1 MLLRR
6 VAPVACFASLVLA
19 LGVAT
24 QAQAPAAA
32 ATATGEA
39 PPRWP
44 DGRVNL
50 GSTADHKGYW
60 EVRPGLGGFPRAA
73 DVPFQ
78 PWARGLYQYRSSR
91 TDLHPPL
98 VRCKPASGSI
108 GGRERFCP
116 RTEACSPCPMA
127 PTRYSGSR

>member
-39 PPRWP
+39 PPRWRTMNAIEMRASQP
-44 DGRVNL
+44 GVVESLAVTNGGWVDASN
-50 GSTADHKGYW
+50 SP
-60 EVRPGLGGFPRAA
+60 VRPAFSTGKR
-73 DVPFQ
+73 
-78 PWARGLYQYRSSR
+78 R
-91 TDLHPPL
+91 T
-98 VRCKPASGSI
+98 
-108 GGRERFCP
+108 
-116 RTEACSPCPMA
+116 
-127 PTRYSGSR
+127 